1 MGLRQLAAGLVL
13 MACAAFAH
21 AATVPFEDLARHP
34 QYQQV
39 KISPDGRYI
48 AATAVIGDR
57 TKLAVIRLADMKGF
71 TLEQHE
77 IADIVDFW
85 WVSPTRIIY
94 TQGVHD
100 SNYDIPLTDG
110 QLYAVN
116 ADGSGRNLLYGYAS
130 GNPYYGA
137 GALIS
142 AIPDDPRHALVAVSN
157 FDAATSDGDLP
168 VAERMDVVTGKMEKV
183 VTAPTRDASFIADH
197 KGEIRL
203 AYAENNDGNIEVYS
217 RTPGGDWQLMPNAGS
232 HRDLPMGFNDT
243 DTAVYFACN
252 VPEGFGVCSWD
263 PVTRQMKTIWTNPR
277 VTASGLAG
285 GPVEDRYIGVNFE
298 DGRPGVAL
306 FDAKS
311 QDAQLLI
318 ALMQQFP
325 GEDVEFVSSSR
336 DGSKSVVYVSSDV
349 DPGTFYLLDSSTRKL
364 SALLQNA
371 AWINPGQMAAKQ
383 PFEFT
388 ARDGL
393 KLQGYLSYPPH
404 QEKVRNLPM
413 VVFVHG
419 GPYGVRDDWY
429 YDPDVQAMAT
439 RGYAVLQVNY
449 RGSGG
454 YGYEFEKAGWKE
466 WGGKMQDDVTDA
478 TRWAIAH
485 GIADP
490 NRICI
495 YGASYGGYA
504 ALEGAVKEPDLYKC
518 AIGYV
523 GVYDL
528 GLMYKRGDT
537 PESTGGRKF
546 LERVI
551 GTDDAALMQHS
562 PIGQLDRLKAKVM
575 LVVGGEDDRVPAIQ
589 GQNMRSALGKR
600 GIPCEWLYKPK
611 EAHGFY
617 KESNVTELLT
627 RVDAFLQANIGPGVR
642 DSITAS
648 TSATASH

>member
-1 MGLRQLAAGLVL
+1 MNAIRLAALLVL
-13 MACAAFAH
+13 SGCAAFVH
-21 AATVPFEDLARHP
+21 AGTVSLADLAKHP
-34 QYQQV
+34 QYRQV
-39 KISPDGRYI
+39 KISPDGQYI
-48 AATAVIGDR
+48 AATAVIRDR
-57 TKLAVIRLADMKGF
+57 TMLAVIHLADMKGF

-100 SNYDIPLTDG
+100 SDYDVPLADG

-130 GNPYYGA
+130 GNPYYGDA
-137 GALIS
+137 ALIS
-142 AIPDDPRHALVAVSN
+142 AIPDDPRHVLVAVSN
-157 FDAATSDGDLP
+157 FDAATRDGILP
-168 VAERMDVVTGKMEKV
+168 VAEKMDVVNGKMEKV
-183 VTAPTRDASFIADH
+183 ITAPTRDASFVADH
-197 KGEIRL
+197 QGNIRV

-217 RTPGGDWQLMPNAGS
+217 HAPGADWQLMPGAGAN
-232 HRDLPMGFNDT
+232 RDLPIGFNDT
-243 DTAVYFACN
+243 DTVLYFECN
-252 VPEGFGVCSWD
+252 VPAGFGICTWD
-263 PVTRQMKTIWTNPR
+263 SVTRKMIPVWTNPR
-277 VTASGLAG
+277 VMAIGLAG
-285 GPVEDRYIGVNFE
+285 GPTEDRYVGVNFE

-311 QDAQLLI
+311 PDAQLLI

-325 GEDVEFVSSSR
+325 GEDVQFVSSTR

-349 DPGTFYLLDSSTRKL
+349 DPGTFYLFDRGTRKL
-364 SALLQNA
+364 SALLHNA
-371 AWINPGQMAAKQ
+371 SWIASGQMASKQ
-383 PFEFT
+383 PFEFA

-393 KLQGYLSYPPH
+393 KLQGYLSYPPGR
-404 QEKVRNLPM
+404 EKTKNLPM
-413 VVFVHG
+413 VVYVHG
-419 GPYGVRDDWY
+419 GPYGVRDWWD

-439 RGYAVLQVNY
+439 RGYVVLQVNF

-454 YGYEFEKAGWKE
+454 YGYEFEKAGWMQ

-478 TRWAIAH
+478 TRWAIAQ

-490 NRICI
+490 GRICI

-523 GVYDL
+523 GIYDL
-528 GLMYKRGDT
+528 GLMYKRGDI
-537 PESTGGRKF
+537 PQSTYGKKY
-546 LERVI
+546 LERVL
-551 GTDDAALMQHS
+551 GRDDAALAQHS
-562 PIGQLDRLKAKVM
+562 PIDQLDRLKAKVM

-589 GQNMRSALGKR
+589 GQDMRSALRKR
-600 GIPCEWLYKPK
+600 DLPCEWLYKPK

-617 KESNVTELLT
+617 KEENVAELYT
-627 RVDAFLQANIGPGVR
+627 KVDAFLDANIGP
-642 DSITAS
+642 
-648 TSATASH
+648 SAARVQSGTIAAH